1 MSSRQCQQEASLWTV
16 RARFVCEAV
25 RKGKTFRGRSV
36 ASRNQRADKLTT
48 KEAHAL
54 DYVRV
59 EREGGVA
66 VLTIDREEKLNALD
80 PQVTEEIGQA
90 LLELEAEDPR
100 AIIVTGAGERSFVA
114 GADISAMS
122 VMSPME
128 AKRFSEIGH
137 AAMALLDRSP
147 VPTIA
152 AVNGY
157 ALGGGCGGGIARDI
171 RVAAENA
178 TFGFPEVSLGILPGM
193 GGTQRLPRLVGPALA
208 KELIFTGRRVG
219 AEEAREIG
227 LVNRVVPQG
236 EALEVSRELAT
247 EIAANAP
254 LAVRHAKSAA
264 NRALDVD
271 LVSGLEYEADQFAL
285 LFATDDAREGMGAFA
300 ERRKPEFEGR

>member
-1 MSSRQCQQEASLWTV
+1 
-16 RARFVCEAV
+16 
-25 RKGKTFRGRSV
+25 
-36 ASRNQRADKLTT
+36 
-48 KEAHAL
+48 L

-59 EREGGVA
+59 EHEDGFATV
-66 VLTIDREEKLNALD
+66 TIDRQEKLNALN

-90 LLELEAEDPR
+90 LLELEAEAPHV
-100 AIIVTGAGERSFVA
+100 IIVTGAGERSFVA

-122 VMSPME
+122 VMDSLE

-147 VPTIA
+147 IPTIA

-157 ALGGGCGGGIARDI
+157 ALGGGCEVALACDI
-171 RVAAENA
+171 RIAAENA

-193 GGTQRLPRLVGPALA
+193 GGTQRLPRLIGPALA
-208 KELIFTGRRVG
+208 KELIFTGRRIH

-236 EALEVSRELAT
+236 EALNVAKQLAA
-247 EIAANAP
+247 EISANGP
-254 LAVRHAKSAA
+254 VAVRHAKAA
-264 NRALDVD
+264 TNRALDVD

-285 LFATDDAREGMGAFA
+285 LFATEDAREGMGAFA
-300 ERRKPEFEGR
+300 ERRKPEFRGR

>member
-1 MSSRQCQQEASLWTV
+1 M
-16 RARFVCEAV
+16 
-25 RKGKTFRGRSV
+25 
-36 ASRNQRADKLTT
+36 
-48 KEAHAL
+48 

-59 EREGGVA
+59 EREDGIA
-66 VLTIDREEKLNALD
+66 VLTIDRQEKLNALD

-90 LLELEAEDPR
+90 LLEIEAEGPR

-122 VMSPME
+122 VMSPLE

-157 ALGGGCGGGIARDI
+157 ALGGGCEVAIACDVRI
-171 RVAAENA
+171 AAENA

-193 GGTQRLPRLVGPALA
+193 GGTQRLPRLIGPAFA
-208 KELIFTGRRVG
+208 KELIFTSRRIG

-236 EALEVSRELAT
+236 EALKVAKELAA
-247 EIAANAP
+247 EIAANGP
-254 LAVRHAKSAA
+254 LAVRHAKAA
-264 NRALDVD
+264 TNQALDVD
-271 LVSGLEYEADQFAL
+271 LVSGLGYEADQFAL
-285 LFATDDAREGMGAFA
+285 LFATEDAREGMAAFA
-300 ERRKPEFEGR
+300 ERRKPEFEGQ

>member
-1 MSSRQCQQEASLWTV
+1 LE
-16 RARFVCEAV
+16 F
-25 RKGKTFRGRSV
+25 
-36 ASRNQRADKLTT
+36 
-48 KEAHAL
+48 
-54 DYVRV
+54 VRV
-59 EREGGVA
+59 ERGESVA
-66 VLTIDREEKLNALD
+66 VLTIDRQEKLNALD

-90 LLELEAEDPR
+90 LLELEADSPR

-122 VMSPME
+122 VMEPME

-157 ALGGGCGGGIARDI
+157 ALGGGCEVALACDV

-208 KELIFTGRRVG
+208 KELIFTARRIG
-219 AEEAREIG
+219 AEEAHEIG

-236 EALEVSRELAT
+236 EALKVANEIAA
-247 EIAANAP
+247 EIAANGP
-254 LAVRHAKSAA
+254 LAVRHAKSAT
-264 NRALDVD
+264 NRAMDVD

-285 LFATDDAREGMGAFA
+285 LFATEDARAGMGAFA
-300 ERRKPEFEGR
+300 ERRKPEFKGR